1 MELTNELQRLFGLTA
16 FRPGQQ
22 ECIESLLAGH
32 DTLAQ
37 LPTGTG
43 KSLCYQLTGYLKDGL
58 VIIVSP
64 LISLME
70 DQVNRLLELGE
81 TRVVCINSNS
91 LPEERNEFIR
101 RLPMI
106 KFLFL
111 SPEMIQN
118 KKIVT
123 HLKRQ
128 KIALFVVDEAHCI
141 SQWGFDFRPE
151 YRLLGDV
158 KKELGNPLT
167 LALTATATAKV
178 RADIKQVLLTKY
190 ANEYVFSIDRPNISL
205 FVKKSENK
213 MADLADLL
221 AKIDQPAI
229 IYCSTRKKVEELY
242 AQFAKQFRIGY
253 YHGGLNTGER
263 SLLQRQFKENH
274 LQVLIATNAFGIGID
289 KPDIPY
295 VIHYDLPDSVEN
307 YVQEMGR
314 AGRDGQESFAV
325 LLYEEGDERIHYF
338 FQEQA
343 KNDWQ
348 KRVDN
353 DDMTNEAKKISQAQ
367 HVVEAHQFEKKK
379 KLLDMLDYL
388 EEKKCR
394 RRYLLRYF
402 GETMS
407 EKPEVCC
414 DLHGAQIL
422 LGTNRQRKKAKSE
435 ESWQKILEKIFKE

>member
-1 MELTNELQRLFGLTA
+1 
-16 FRPGQQ
+16 
-22 ECIESLLAGH
+22 
-32 DTLAQ
+32 
-37 LPTGTG
+37 
-43 KSLCYQLTGYLKDGL
+43 
-58 VIIVSP
+58 
-64 LISLME
+64 ME

-263 SLLQRQFKENH
+263 SLLQRQLTNQTSATSFIMIYQIVWKIMCKKWAE
-274 LQVLIATNAFGIGID
+274 QGVMDKRVLLFFYMKKGTNAFTIF
-289 KPDIPY
+289 
-295 VIHYDLPDSVEN
+295 S
-307 YVQEMGR
+307 
-314 AGRDGQESFAV
+314 
-325 LLYEEGDERIHYF
+325 
-338 FQEQA
+338 
-343 KNDWQ
+343 KNRL
-348 KRVDN
+348 K
-353 DDMTNEAKKISQAQ
+353 MTGKNE
-367 HVVEAHQFEKKK
+367 
-379 KLLDMLDYL
+379 
-388 EEKKCR
+388 
-394 RRYLLRYF
+394 
-402 GETMS
+402 
-407 EKPEVCC
+407 
-414 DLHGAQIL
+414 
-422 LGTNRQRKKAKSE
+422 
-435 ESWQKILEKIFKE
+435 